1 MAAQDSQKLIRSTWY
16 WSKNKR
22 IKQLK
27 NFRLYPNRLVIVTWK
42 LFKRSQQLIPLRKIE
57 RADLS
62 PRHKRRDMVL
72 VIRLKSGKKIL
83 STVPGSI
90 YWRDTINGLLGISLL
105 DWKEEQDLKTA
116 AGAASLGGGN
126 EQAQALGT
134 SPEAIM
140 QKTSLNSAAIKS
152 RHKENPSLDDLDNL
166 LGTGWINTDIK
177 PPSEGSAAA

>member
-1 MAAQDSQKLIRSTWY
+1 MAAQDPQKLIRSTWY

-27 NFRLYPNRLVIVTWK
+27 NFRLYPDRLVIVTWK

-72 VIRLKSGKKIL
+72 VIRLKSGKKVL

-90 YWRDTINGLLGISLL
+90 YWRDAINGLLGISLL
-105 DWKEEQDLKTA
+105 DWKEEQDLKAA
-116 AGAASLGGGN
+116 AGAARPSGGN
-126 EQAQALGT
+126 GQAEASEKRLTETVQKP
-134 SPEAIM
+134 SP
-140 QKTSLNSAAIKS
+140 LSASIQS

-166 LGTGWINTDIK
+166 LGTGWINPDIK
-177 PPSEGSAAA
+177 PSSEDSAAA